1 MKYKCLIF
9 DLGGVIININPS
21 RAINE
26 FSRISNNKPSN
37 EFEFIDYRFLKKE
50 LKKKNIFFEFE
61 KGSIKEEFFRNE
73 IIKNLNV
80 KLDNDEFNR
89 IWNLVILN
97 INTDLLESIFKL
109 RNRFSLMV
117 LSNTN
122 SIHKNYFEKLMVN
135 EYGYGFNKFF
145 DKVFYSHEM
154 FCRKPE
160 KKIYE
165 MVIDE
170 CGFKPS
176 DILFFDD
183 MKENITSA
191 KLNGIDGYHVENKKD
206 LINYISS
213 LI

>member
-21 RAINE
+21 RTINE

-37 EFEFIDYRFLKKE
+37 EFEFIDYRFLKKG

-80 KLDNDEFNR
+80 KLDNNEFNR

-97 INTDLLESIFKL
+97 INTDVLESIFKL

-145 DKVFYSHEM
+145 DKVFKWM
-154 FCRKPE
+154 FPKP
-160 KKIYE
+160 
-165 MVIDE
+165 
-170 CGFKPS
+170 
-176 DILFFDD
+176 LW
-183 MKENITSA
+183 
-191 KLNGIDGYHVENKKD
+191 L
-206 LINYISS
+206 
-213 LI
+213 

>member
-1 MKYKCLIF
+1 M
-9 DLGGVIININPS
+9 
-21 RAINE
+21 
-26 FSRISNNKPSN
+26 
-37 EFEFIDYRFLKKE
+37 
-50 LKKKNIFFEFE
+50 
-61 KGSIKEEFFRNE
+61 
-73 IIKNLNV
+73 NV

-97 INTDLLESIFKL
+97 INTDVLESIFKL

-145 DKVFYSHEM
+145 DKVFYSHEI

-170 CGFKPS
+170 CGYKPS
-176 DILFFDD
+176 DILFL
-183 MKENITSA
+183 MI
-191 KLNGIDGYHVENKKD
+191 
-206 LINYISS
+206 
-213 LI
+213 

>member
-1 MKYKCLIF
+1 
-9 DLGGVIININPS
+9 
-21 RAINE
+21 
-26 FSRISNNKPSN
+26 
-37 EFEFIDYRFLKKE
+37 
-50 LKKKNIFFEFE
+50 
-61 KGSIKEEFFRNE
+61 
-73 IIKNLNV
+73 
-80 KLDNDEFNR
+80 
-89 IWNLVILN
+89 
-97 INTDLLESIFKL
+97 
-109 RNRFSLMV
+109 MV

-122 SIHKNYFEKLMVN
+122 SIHKNYFEKLMFN

-170 CGFKPS
+170 CGYKPS